1 MKRSEFKLPELKV
14 GTLDSLI
21 QLSDE
26 LAKADTYGES
36 VSRKVATYFADI
48 LDNDRA
54 QLKEHLKLA
63 NNIDPNG
70 KNFYPD
76 PTYPNLSLGM
86 PIQMGR
92 RKVSFENVITRISQ
106 SYKYIFNRN
115 WSSPEEKIIFV

>member
-92 RKVSFENVITRISQ
+92 RKVSFENVITRIGQ

-115 WSSPEEKIIFV
+115 

>member
-70 KNFYPD
+70 KNLKGSLD
-76 PTYPNLSLGM
+76 PNHFLFLKSMSERVGSD
-86 PIQMGR
+86 IQR
-92 RKVSFENVITRISQ
+92 L
-106 SYKYIFNRN
+106 
-115 WSSPEEKIIFV
+115 

>member
-76 PTYPNLSLGM
+76 PFYPNPIYPNFSLGM
-86 PIQMGR
+86 PI
-92 RKVSFENVITRISQ
+92 
-106 SYKYIFNRN
+106 
-115 WSSPEEKIIFV
+115 

>member
-70 KNFYPD
+70 KNFKGSLD
-76 PTYPNLSLGM
+76 PSHFYFFKSMSERVGSDL
-86 PIQMGR
+86 QR
-92 RKVSFENVITRISQ
+92 R
-106 SYKYIFNRN
+106 
-115 WSSPEEKIIFV
+115 

>member
-70 KNFYPD
+70 KNFKDSLDPCHFYFWNQCRKESD
-76 PTYPNLSLGM
+76 PT
-86 PIQMGR
+86 
-92 RKVSFENVITRISQ
+92 
-106 SYKYIFNRN
+106 
-115 WSSPEEKIIFV
+115 

>member
-70 KNFYPD
+70 KNFK
-76 PTYPNLSLGM
+76 
-86 PIQMGR
+86 GR
-92 RKVSFENVITRISQ
+92 PKPFLFFKSMSENVGSDSFRH
-106 SYKYIFNRN
+106 
-115 WSSPEEKIIFV
+115 

>member
-70 KNFYPD
+70 KNFKGSLDPCHFYFSNQGRKESD
-76 PTYPNLSLGM
+76 PT
-86 PIQMGR
+86 
-92 RKVSFENVITRISQ
+92 
-106 SYKYIFNRN
+106 
-115 WSSPEEKIIFV
+115 

>member
-70 KNFYPD
+70 KNLKGNLD
-76 PTYPNLSLGM
+76 QDISMVGPNLDKRQELG
-86 PIQMGR
+86 PNQG
-92 RKVSFENVITRISQ
+92 S
-106 SYKYIFNRN
+106 
-115 WSSPEEKIIFV
+115 

>member
-70 KNFYPD
+70 RIFTP
-76 PTYPNLSLGM
+76 
-86 PIQMGR
+86 
-92 RKVSFENVITRISQ
+92 TRIPTV
-106 SYKYIFNRN
+106 KL
-115 WSSPEEKIIFV
+115 KIPGKAFFKSKFRTSVTFKL

>member
-70 KNFYPD
+70 KNFKSSLDTSHFYFSNQCRKESD
-76 PTYPNLSLGM
+76 PT
-86 PIQMGR
+86 
-92 RKVSFENVITRISQ
+92 
-106 SYKYIFNRN
+106 
-115 WSSPEEKIIFV
+115 

>member
-70 KNFYPD
+70 KNFKGSLDPSHFYFSNQARKESD
-76 PTYPNLSLGM
+76 PT
-86 PIQMGR
+86 
-92 RKVSFENVITRISQ
+92 
-106 SYKYIFNRN
+106 
-115 WSSPEEKIIFV
+115 